1 MITVANR
8 IYVKQEY
15 AEAFEQRF
23 RERAGLV
30 DQMPGF
36 VSNQVLRPV
45 NEGDPYVVFTI
56 WNSRQ
61 DFLNWVRSDAFV
73 KGHAQSGSLPK
84 DAFSQSN
91 VLEMHEVVQDS
102 SRKDLAPEPHGGPLG
117 LSMFRS
123 ARDQGVRCQR
133 RELFRGFLM
142 LLRALRRIAKADGWR
157 SMLPEHPARCSS
169 MRANSFMQASDR

>member
-1 MITVANR
+1 MNEDVEVLSSEEQREGTVITVANR

-91 VLEMHEVVQDS
+91 VLEMHEVIQDS
-102 SRKDLAPEPHGGPLG
+102 SRRDLEPEPHGGPFK
-117 LSMFRS
+117 M
-123 ARDQGVRCQR
+123 
-133 RELFRGFLM
+133 
-142 LLRALRRIAKADGWR
+142 
-157 SMLPEHPARCSS
+157 H
-169 MRANSFMQASDR
+169 

>member
-1 MITVANR
+1 MNNFGPFNNFFMSVAPARPHRSTDAADHLSQVLSLDKGRNSRMITVANR

-30 DQMPGF
+30 DKMPGF
-36 VSNQVLRPV
+36 ISNHVLRPV
-45 NEGDPYVVFTI
+45 NDGEPYVVFTF
-56 WNSRQ
+56 WNTRQ

-73 KGHAQSGSLPK
+73 KGHAQSGTLPK

-102 SRKDLAPEPHGGPLG
+102 TRPDLEPEAHGGPFK
-117 LSMFRS
+117 M
-123 ARDQGVRCQR
+123 
-133 RELFRGFLM
+133 
-142 LLRALRRIAKADGWR
+142 
-157 SMLPEHPARCSS
+157 H
-169 MRANSFMQASDR
+169 

>member
-56 WNSRQ
+56 WNSRE
-61 DFLNWVRSDAFV
+61 DFLSWVRSDAFTQ
-73 KGHAQSGSLPK
+73 GHAKSGTLPS
-84 DAFSQSN
+84 DAFSAAN
-91 VLEMHEVVQDS
+91 KLEMHEVVQDS
-102 SRKDLAPEPHGGPLG
+102 ARPDMEPEPHGGP
-117 LSMFRS
+117 FR
-123 ARDQGVRCQR
+123 
-133 RELFRGFLM
+133 M
-142 LLRALRRIAKADGWR
+142 
-157 SMLPEHPARCSS
+157 H
-169 MRANSFMQASDR
+169 